1 MKKRGRRR
9 RELERIGS
17 RGSLKERER
26 EGGRA
31 GKSIAGAMGHV
42 ANRTRILNN
51 GY

>member
-17 RGSLKERER
+17 RGSLKER